1 VKTLVV
7 ARKTLVELAREPQMI
22 GLVVLLPLVFLLITA
37 TTYTGSLLVTYP
49 IAVTGAAQDDP
60 LLGEV
65 AALHYSDGRSVFD
78 VRFMDDRAAADA
90 ALKEQEVTALLVL
103 APDESGATLVGDALY
118 GRFYRASTIL
128 SNLIAQYAA
137 EAAGR
142 MEPVRM
148 VEEPLVAAGPETEFD
163 LYAPGMMIFA
173 WLMIIPQTAMLVA
186 REVRWHTLRRL
197 RLTRLS
203 AWHFLGGVSVSQMA
217 VAVVQVVVV
226 FVAALALGFHN
237 RGSLPLAVG
246 IGLVISFSAV
256 GLGLITASFS
266 ENDSQA
272 ANVGSTLAM
281 LQVFLSGAFY
291 QMPALTLFTV
301 AGYRIGL
308 FDVFPATHGFL
319 ALQQVLCYGGGLE
332 QVGFRL
338 AAAAILSALYFVAGV
353 AVFSRLKMRDR
364 L

>member
-1 VKTLVV
+1 MKTLVV
-7 ARKTLVELAREPQMI
+7 ARKTLVEIAREPQML

-49 IAVTGAAQDDP
+49 IAVAGVPADDS
-60 LLGEV
+60 LLQEV
-65 AALHYSDGRSVFD
+65 MALRYSDGRPVFD
-78 VRFMDDRAAADA
+78 V
-90 ALKEQEVTALLVL
+90 ALV
-103 APDESGATLVGDALY
+103 DALY

-128 SNLIAQYAA
+128 SNLIARHAA
-137 EAAGR
+137 KAEGR
-142 MEPVRM
+142 IVPVRV

-186 REVRWHTLRRL
+186 REVRWRTLRRL
-197 RLTRLS
+197 RLTRLN
-203 AWHFLGGVSVSQMA
+203 AWHFLGGITVAQMV

-226 FVAALALGFHN
+226 FVVALALGFHN
-237 RGSLPLAVG
+237 RGSLPLAVAV
-246 IGLVISFSAV
+246 GLVISFSAV
-256 GLGLITASFS
+256 GLGLITACFS

-272 ANVGSTLAM
+272 ANVGSTFAM
-281 LQVFLSGAFY
+281 LQIFLSGAFY

-301 AGYRIGL
+301 AGHRIGL
-308 FDVFPATHGFL
+308 FDVFPATHGFI
-319 ALQQVLCYGGGLE
+319 ALQQVLCYGCGVE

-338 AAAAILSALYFVAGV
+338 AAAAVLSAVYLAAGV
-353 AVFSRLKMRDR
+353 ILFGRLKMRDR

>member
-1 VKTLVV
+1 MKALVV
-7 ARKTLVELAREPQMI
+7 AHKTLVEIAREPQMF
-22 GLVVLLPLVFLLITA
+22 GLVVLLPLLFLVITA
-37 TTYTGSLLVTYP
+37 TTYTGSLLVTYQV
-49 IAVTGAAQDDP
+49 AVTGAAPDDP
-60 LLGEV
+60 LLQKV
-65 AALHYSDGRSVFD
+65 AALHYSDGRPVFAL
-78 VRFMDDRAAADA
+78 VLMDDRAAADS
-90 ALKEQEVTALLVL
+90 ALKEQEVTALLVF
-103 APDESGATLVGDALY
+103 APDGGGVTLVGDALY

-128 SNLIAQYAA
+128 SNLIVRHAA

-142 MEPVRM
+142 VEPVRI

-203 AWHFLGGVSVSQMA
+203 AWHFLGGISVSQMV
-217 VAVVQVVVV
+217 VAVVQVAAV
-226 FVAALALGFHN
+226 FAAALALGFHN
-237 RGSLPLAVG
+237 RGSLPLAVA
-246 IGLVISFSAV
+246 IGLAISFSAV
-256 GLGLITASFS
+256 GLGLITAAFS

-272 ANVGSTLAM
+272 ANIGSTFAM

-291 QMPALTLFTV
+291 QMPALTLFQV
-301 AGYRIGL
+301 AGHRIGL
-308 FDVFPATHGFL
+308 FDVFPATHGFM
-319 ALQQVLCYGGGLE
+319 ALQQVLCYGCGLE

-338 AAAAILSALYFVAGV
+338 AAAAVLSALYFVAGV
-353 AVFSRLKMRDR
+353 AVFGRVKMRDR